1 MNYEY
6 FTHSSKILDDIEN
19 NKNFNY
25 IFCSRNVDETKK
37 IAYYISSKLKITDII
52 SLNGPLGSGKTAFM
66 QGSAKYFNIEEQICS
81 PTFTIVNEYV
91 TKENLNIY
99 HFDVYRLED
108 ENEFLDQIGTDYFSN
123 GISFIEWG
131 KIIQNILPKNTIN
144 IDISKDENNDTIR
157 YFHIWRDL
165 T

>member
-6 FTHSSKILDDIEN
+6 FTPSSKILDDIEN

-25 IFCSRNVDETKK
+25 IFCSRNVHETKQ
-37 IAYYISSKLKITDII
+37 IAYYISSKLKKTDII

-131 KIIQNILPKNTIN
+131 KIIQNILPKSTIN